1 MVGVLDTNI
10 CWHGSFSW
18 HSNKDMGNTQVQA
31 PEEAFCDLEPHQGLQ
46 LVQLTVMP
54 SFFVVVL
61 VLGLPLNLLSLWIF
75 FHRMRRWTRST
86 VFLFNLTLADTSW
99 LLALPLLVHYHV
111 DRLRWRLGLQ
121 LCVAVR
127 MLYHNYF
134 YLSIFF
140 VTCVSVDRY
149 LAIVHPLR
157 SLVLLGRRKTY
168 LLCVAVWAATL
179 LLSVPVASMTLI
191 QTCPESNRTVC
202 TLYILLSESGE
213 SLPYSLVCT
222 ILCFL
227 LPLLLICYCGLRSVR
242 ELRRRPSRTDPHN
255 RQRRRLRRV
264 LSAALVLFAL
274 FYLPYHLSRNA
285 AIVMRAIYPENP
297 ASWWASDLA
306 FTLEMCF
313 CSLITCVNPLFSCF
327 IGRQFRGE
335 FQGSLT
341 VVFSQCPG
349 MQVASVISKR
359 TRRTMRRRQGMSAV
373 TPECALPA
381 PEL

>member
-1 MVGVLDTNI
+1 MVNL
-10 CWHGSFSW
+10 
-18 HSNKDMGNTQVQA
+18 QP
-31 PEEAFCDLEPHQGLQ
+31 PERAFCDLDPHQGSP

-54 SFFVVVL
+54 SFFLVVL

-75 FHRMRRWTRST
+75 FHRLRRWTRST

-111 DRLRWRLGLQ
+111 DRLRWRLGLP

-157 SLVLLGRRKTY
+157 SLVLLGRRKTC
-168 LLCVAVWAATL
+168 LLCVVVWAATL
-179 LLSVPVASMTLI
+179 LLSVPVACMTLI
-191 QTCPESNRTVC
+191 QTCPETNRTVC
-202 TLYILLSESGE
+202 TLYVLLTDTRE
-213 SLPYSLVCT
+213 SLPYSLACS

-227 LPLLLICYCGLRSVR
+227 FPLLLICYCGLRSVR

-255 RQRRRLRRV
+255 RQRLRLRRV
-264 LSAALVLFAL
+264 LSATLVLFAL

-285 AIVMRAIYPENP
+285 AIVMRAVYPDDP

-313 CSLITCVNPLFSCF
+313 CSLITCINPLFSCC
-327 IGRQFRGE
+327 IGRQFRGAC
-335 FQGSLT
+335 QGSLT

-349 MQVASVISKR
+349 MQVDSVVSKR
-359 TRRTMRRRQGMSAV
+359 ARRTVRRRQGVSAV
-373 TPECALPA
+373 TPECALPSPA
-381 PEL
+381 L